1 MWLYAFFIVLTW
13 LYMLIV
19 IYIEASN
26 LWEVRSFIEIFFFRC
41 WVFIILYNNNN
52 NKNNFFLLNTF
63 QVLFAKISNLSMKT
77 LLITL
82 SLLSRMHHHYYRECA
97 RRDDRGFYRVSCVS
111 LWGVVC
117 WEGFLDLII
126 KLWLMF
132 RSRYLVLWSLGTY
145 GLRESR

>member
-1 MWLYAFFIVLTW
+1 MIICIFYCTYVVVYVDCYLY
-13 LYMLIV
+13 
-19 IYIEASN
+19 
-26 LWEVRSFIEIFFFRC
+26 RSIKPMRSKILHRDFFFRC